1 MHFKETDTITQEKNI
16 ICSYIT
22 AKYGDEYECWP
33 LCTGSLYFQIMGFW
47 PMKRKNKCI
56 KLTMSHK
63 PIPVRCLFNT
73 PFQSIS
79 QYFGLILWQSFIN
92 VIIFKRTLE
101 SFPKNA
107 IHPPEK
113 KRAKI
118 NIHCTVTVSSFKILQ
133 NYYLNISPAMKT
145 CWRHNNSQICP
156 SNVQIYLSSVAL
168 TCSLTLVLNLT
179 LFTANWLACYKMT
192 KR

>member
-1 MHFKETDTITQEKNI
+1 M
-16 ICSYIT
+16 
-22 AKYGDEYECWP
+22 
-33 LCTGSLYFQIMGFW
+33 CTGSLYFQIMGSW
-47 PMKRKNKCI
+47 PTKRKNKCI

-63 PIPVRCLFNT
+63 PIPVSSLFNT

-79 QYFGLILWQSFIN
+79 QSFGLILWQSFIN

-101 SFPKNA
+101 SSPKNA

-118 NIHCTVTVSSFKILQ
+118 NIHCTVTVSSFKKLQ
-133 NYYLNISPAMKT
+133 NYYLTISPAMKT